1 MKRTYTLRLDGQKL
15 RLRLTVA
22 GQRTLREKFGEEP
35 LQIILSAAT
44 DGERMAALLEEALN
58 WRGNDNGITDGE
70 ALYDLLVDEGWSG
83 QARFGALAFDIA
95 AQSGLVSQQQAEQL
109 KRSVAQ
115 AVEQA
120 FQLLEDGEEAPEEKE
135 TEERPFPAE

>member
-22 GQRTLREKFGEEP
+22 GQRTLREKFDEEP
-35 LQIILSAAT
+35 LQIILSAAM

-83 QARFGALAFDIA
+83 QVRYGALALDIA
-95 AQSGLVSQQQAEQL
+95 AQSALGRDLQAEQD
-109 KRSVAQ
+109 KRRVAE
-115 AVEQA
+115 AGEQP
-120 FQLLEDGEEAPEEKE
+120 FQLLEDSEEPPEETEKE
-135 TEERPFPAE
+135 KRPFPEA